1 MTDDETSTAHGG
13 RPKKAPE
20 EQRSERL
27 SGIRVTG
34 AERAFLEA
42 QAEAAG
48 LSMSE

>member
-1 MTDDETSTAHGG
+1 MTDDDLSKARGG

-34 AERAFLEA
+34 AEPNSPSAYA
-42 QAEAAG
+42 MTAEH
-48 LSMSE
+48 